1 MKKRDIITLIVSV
14 VILLIAGALIYR
26 YFVPPSQN
34 NGVQVVVP
42 RAVQTTFDQQKL
54 DTLKNDVTDFT
65 PDITPTDSASKPII
79 Q

>member
-1 MKKRDIITLIVSV
+1 MKKRDIITLVVSV
-14 VILLIAGALIYR
+14 VVLLIAGALIYR

-42 RAVQTTFDQQKL
+42 RPVQTTFDQQQL

-65 PDITPTDSASKPII
+65 PDITPTDSAAKPII

>member
-1 MKKRDIITLIVSV
+1 MKKRDIITLVVSV

-42 RAVQTTFDQQKL
+42 RPVQTTFDQQQL

-65 PDITPTDSASKPII
+65 PDITPTDSAAKPII

>member
-42 RAVQTTFDQQKL
+42 RPVQTTFDQQQL

-65 PDITPTDSASKPII
+65 PDITPTDSAAKPII

>member
-1 MKKRDIITLIVSV
+1 MKKRDIITLIISV

-26 YFVPPSQN
+26 YIVPPAKD

-42 RAVQTTFDQQKL
+42 RPVQTSFNEQEL

-65 PDITPTDSASKPII
+65 PDITPTDSAAKPII